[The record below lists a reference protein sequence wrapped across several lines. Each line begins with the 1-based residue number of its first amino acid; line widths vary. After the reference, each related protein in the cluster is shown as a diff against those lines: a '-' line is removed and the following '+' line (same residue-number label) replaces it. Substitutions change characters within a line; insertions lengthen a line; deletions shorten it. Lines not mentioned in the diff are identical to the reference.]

1 MRSARGEVL
10 GEVERVGG
18 VLGGMAVG
26 GGVGEWARGGGERM
40 RVGIGEVQ
48 GALERAREI
57 LYGRRW
63 I

>member
-10 GEVERVGG
+10 GEVERALG
-18 VLGGMAVG
+18 VLGWMED
-26 GGVGEWARGGGERM
+26 GEAEGESAQGEGERM